1 MIEVNLQFTY
11 IVISMWYNTTLKKKQ
26 TNKQTKKQKTK
37 NKQTMK
43 QLQAL
48 IHLLIISINSV
59 KQIEIVIN

>member
-1 MIEVNLQFTY
+1 
-11 IVISMWYNTTLKKKQ
+11 MWYNTTLKKNKQ
-26 TNKQTKKQKTK
+26 TNKQ

>member
-1 MIEVNLQFTY
+1 MKNDWSEFTY
-11 IVISMWYNTTLKKKQ
+11 IVISMWYNTTLKKNKQ
-26 TNKQTKKQKTK
+26 TNKQ